1 MIPFILSFRENKVYC
16 LMKELKMKTKIN
28 LLKGKETNVLI
39 KFAIPMIIG
48 NIFQQLYNVA
58 DTVIV
63 GKFIG
68 PHALAAVG
76 SSFSVM
82 VLLTSIIIGLCMG
95 SGAVF
100 SYIYGQDDIN
110 KLKNSFFTS
119 LYLIGIITIIINVF
133 SLIYLDNILVFI
145 NIPKEIIAESKTY
158 LKIILYGLGFT
169 YIYNYFAAVMR
180 SIGDSLTPL
189 VFLII
194 SAIINIVLDIIF
206 VVQLN
211 MGIAGSA
218 YATII
223 AQGFSA
229 LGMFL
234 YCVLKVPSLRL
245 QKTHLYF
252 NKHMLKMIF
261 SFSTLSSIQ
270 QSIMNFGILMIQGLV
285 NSFGVAVMAAYA
297 AVVKI
302 DNFAY
307 MPLQDF
313 GNAFSTFVSQN
324 RGAEKHN
331 RIQNGLRSSF
341 KIITIYSII
350 VTVFIIVFAKPLLY
364 LFIDKNEIEILNTG
378 IQYLYIVST
387 FYCLIGYL
395 FMFYGFYRGLGKPLI
410 SIILTITSLGTRVA
424 LAYILSAIPSIGLLG
439 IWWAIPIGWA
449 FADIIGLI
457 LLKPNMKNLIHKHKL
472 L

>member
-1 MIPFILSFRENKVYC
+1 
-16 LMKELKMKTKIN
+16 MKTEIN
-28 LLKGKETNVLI
+28 LLEGKETKVLI
-39 KFAIPMIIG
+39 NFAIPMIIG

-68 PHALAAVG
+68 PNALAAVG

-95 SGAVF
+95 SSAVF
-100 SYIYGQDDIN
+100 SYIFGKNDID

-119 LYLIGIITIIINVF
+119 FYFIGVVTVIIYIS
-133 SLIYLDNILVFI
+133 SLIFIDEILAFI
-145 NIPKEIIAESKTY
+145 NIPQEVIVDSKIY
-158 LKIILYGLGFT
+158 LQIILYGIGFT
-169 YIYNYFAAVMR
+169 FIYNYFAAVMR
-180 SIGDSLTPL
+180 SIGDSITAL

-206 VVQLN
+206 VVPMK
-211 MGIAGSA
+211 MGIAGAA
-218 YATII
+218 YATVI

-229 LGMFL
+229 IGIFL
-234 YCVLKVPSLRL
+234 YCVLKVPSIRL
-245 QKTHLYF
+245 KKIHLYF
-252 NKHMLKMIF
+252 NKNILKMIA
-261 SFSTLSSIQ
+261 SYSLLSSIQ

-285 NSFGVAVMAAYA
+285 NSFGVSVMAAYTA
-297 AVVKI
+297 AVKI

-313 GNAFSTFVSQN
+313 GNAFSTFVAQN
-324 RGAEKHN
+324 RGAGKYD
-331 RIQNGLRSSF
+331 RIHKGLRSAT

-350 VTVFIIVFAKPLLY
+350 VTILILLLTKPLLY
-364 LFIDKNEIEILNTG
+364 IFIEKNEIEILNTG

-395 FMFYGFYRGLGKPLI
+395 FMFYGFYRGYGKPGV
-410 SIILTITSLGTRVA
+410 SIILTIISLGTRVA
-424 LAYILSAIPSIGLLG
+424 LAYTLSAIPSLGTLG
-439 IWWAIPIGWA
+439 IWWSIPIGWA
-449 FADIIGLI
+449 LADVIGLI
-457 LLKPNMKNLIHKHKL
+457 LLKPLSKNPLQI
-472 L
+472 